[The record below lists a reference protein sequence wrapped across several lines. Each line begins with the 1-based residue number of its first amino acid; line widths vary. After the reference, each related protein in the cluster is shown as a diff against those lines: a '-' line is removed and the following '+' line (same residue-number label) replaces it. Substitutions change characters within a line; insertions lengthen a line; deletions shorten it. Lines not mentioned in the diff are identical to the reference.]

1 MNILKSLFYAVFI
14 LISIHHSIQAQVTNT
29 NTNNTLN
36 VTGHGVIY
44 LAPDVLRLNLVIT
57 GTVHDKNPKQ
67 AFNDACNEIIN
78 KLKVKDKANEG
89 ITSPYNNNQ
98 NYNNGYNNY
107 NVNTGGGNCTY
118 YTKTYVVT
126 FSSMEEYERFSKAQD
141 NFKKENFSLSC
152 NLQFVGISST
162 AIHKNGLNV
171 WEASIKNA
179 KEKADVVIRN
189 LGGELG
195 KLKMVQEPAANNYNN
210 YNYNNYSNANYLNN
224 YLSDG
229 KETKIPITKTVVI
242 AYEIK

>member
-57 GTVHDKNPKQ
+57 GTVHDK
-67 AFNDACNEIIN
+67 
-78 KLKVKDKANEG
+78 
-89 ITSPYNNNQ
+89 SPYNNNQ